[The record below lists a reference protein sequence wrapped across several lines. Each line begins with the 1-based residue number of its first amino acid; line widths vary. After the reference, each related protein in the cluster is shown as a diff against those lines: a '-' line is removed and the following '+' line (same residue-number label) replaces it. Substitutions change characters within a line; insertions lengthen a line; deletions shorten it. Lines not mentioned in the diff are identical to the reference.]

1 MENGAFPFDLSLAK
15 QPVLEIS
22 DSEESRSKKRPLTL
36 TCTPSKKRLFLGG
49 IPGFAETPQD
59 VQALL
64 GPGFANARF
73 AALNESATSWLLLL
87 RRWAPSSE
95 DFDTLWAKHPSSL
108 GKVRL
113 LGWRPSLFFMSSPRL
128 SFSGPSHSFSAF
140 SVFRGSSS
148 ERKLLFTGISNPLV
162 QTTPFQVKWLKHIRS
177 MQRSRPRCGTFW
189 PSSGQPSC
197 NPH

>member
-1 MENGAFPFDLSLAK
+1 M
-15 QPVLEIS
+15 
-22 DSEESRSKKRPLTL
+22 
-36 TCTPSKKRLFLGG
+36 
-49 IPGFAETPQD
+49 
-59 VQALL
+59 
-64 GPGFANARF
+64 
-73 AALNESATSWLLLL
+73 L

-162 QTTPFQVKWLKHIRS
+162 LWMNVYSSVFFESYMRKKQKTRRSGATPCKLLPGAWHICFDKLFGLDGHANICIPQS
-177 MQRSRPRCGTFW
+177 LA
-189 PSSGQPSC
+189 
-197 NPH
+197 